1 MTQLV
6 WKPLIKV
13 KNMASLESFQIQ
25 GNTVLVAASSSTAS
39 AATQVSTGGQQAAWL
54 VNPTTSPVFVSVGV
68 TSAIQAAVP
77 TTSVPAP
84 GLCITNVTPKV
95 ITIPPT
101 CWLSA
106 ATSAG
111 AASLFVTP
119 GFGN

>member
-1 MTQLV
+1 
-6 WKPLIKV
+6 
-13 KNMASLESFQIQ
+13 MASLESFQIQ

-39 AATQVSTGGQQAAWL
+39 IPTQVSTGGQQAAWL
-54 VNPTTSPVFVSVGV
+54 VNTTTSPIYVSVGIS
-68 TSAIQAAVP
+68 SAPGGVALQAAVP
-77 TTSVPAP
+77 TTGVPTS

-111 AASLFVTP
+111 AASLLVTP